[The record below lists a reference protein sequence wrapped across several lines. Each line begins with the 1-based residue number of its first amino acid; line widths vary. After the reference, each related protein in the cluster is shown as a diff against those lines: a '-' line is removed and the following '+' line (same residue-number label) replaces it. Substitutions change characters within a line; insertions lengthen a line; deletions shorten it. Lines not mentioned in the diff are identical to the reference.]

1 MLSTVEMSRLTMAGS
16 SDNLDE
22 ALRLCADLGNV
33 HIKAYSGDTEG
44 ITVGTPHPDADEIST
59 DLAKVRA
66 VNQELKCSNREGPMK
81 SSEIEEQ
88 FTGMEGLFGSFID
101 YIDEI
106 LEVINSESN
115 AKADLA
121 RLNERVSILETI
133 SPLNIPL
140 ELMTGI
146 ESIEVYVGETTKV
159 AKAKQ
164 VFGDLRDRVE
174 MHVAGNVIAVACQGK
189 EAAEVQMALGELG
202 SKPIQIPSGEG
213 TPSSL
218 LDEAKKE
225 ITSLELEIKNS
236 EEAKQT
242 WSERNGRIS
251 VAMQEYLER
260 ENQILTGH
268 TLCATSAH
276 AYALEAWLPTSE
288 ADQAR
293 SVLSKVCSHISIEPF
308 VDDHHGHGHDD
319 DHHHETDYP
328 PVEYDTIAATRHAS
342 LLTNLVGRPKYGTI
356 DPTSMIAFTFP
367 IFYGLILGDA
377 GYGLVIMLLALTL
390 KAKIGH
396 DPVGATAARI
406 LMNMGIATFIVGILT
421 AEAFGFVIEKWDM
434 FVWLYEPMY
443 NSTHHMLEGTVFV
456 EWFGL
461 SHTYLPFHRAH
472 GALQDYILLSI
483 YLGCAHLLL
492 GFIIGFINV
501 FRAHGF
507 VAAFFEKGSWLL
519 ILIGGSAHIL
529 RFITDDSYGTFEYS
543 TWSVMVIVG
552 VLCLIYGLAV
562 YEGFGWLGGIIMGP
576 IETFGLLA
584 NTLSYLRVMA
594 VGVAGVKIAEVGN
607 DMGFQ
612 GMADALSAGDY
623 HIAIFCLLIW
633 LGVQIFALALGL
645 LSPSIHAI
653 RLHFVEW
660 MGKFHDGSGQE
671 FKPLGGR
678 PIHVEGH

>member
-1 MLSTVEMSRLTMAGS
+1 MLV
-16 SDNLDE
+16 
-22 ALRLCADLGNV
+22 
-33 HIKAYSGDTEG
+33 
-44 ITVGTPHPDADEIST
+44 
-59 DLAKVRA
+59 A
-66 VNQELKCSNREGPMK
+66 VQE
-81 SSEIEEQ
+81 
-88 FTGMEGLFGSFID
+88 
-101 YIDEI
+101 
-106 LEVINSESN
+106 
-115 AKADLA
+115 
-121 RLNERVSILETI
+121 
-133 SPLNIPL
+133 
-140 ELMTGI
+140 
-146 ESIEVYVGETTKV
+146 
-159 AKAKQ
+159 
-164 VFGDLRDRVE
+164 
-174 MHVAGNVIAVACQGK
+174 H
-189 EAAEVQMALGELG
+189 
-202 SKPIQIPSGEG
+202 
-213 TPSSL
+213 
-218 LDEAKKE
+218 
-225 ITSLELEIKNS
+225 
-236 EEAKQT
+236 
-242 WSERNGRIS
+242 
-251 VAMQEYLER
+251 LER
-260 ENQILTGH
+260 ESEILTGH

-308 VDDHHGHGHDD
+308 VDDHHGHDHDD
-319 DHHHETDYP
+319 DHHHETEYP

-396 DPVGATAARI
+396 DPVGAIAARI

-543 TWSVMVIVG
+543 TWSLMVIVG

-678 PIHVEGH
+678 PLHVEGH

>member
-33 HIKAYSGDTEG
+33 HIKAYSEDTEG
-44 ITVGTPHPDADEIST
+44 ITVGTPHPDADEVSAL
-59 DLAKVRA
+59 LAKVRSA
-66 VNQELKCSNREGPMK
+66 NSVLRCVNKQGPV
-81 SSEIEEQ
+81 S
-88 FTGMEGLFGSFID
+88 
-101 YIDEI
+101 
-106 LEVINSESN
+106 SN
-115 AKADLA
+115 AVKQSLSGEFPDKVDAITEVLA
-121 RLNERVSILETI
+121 NKVDAETEISKLEERVAILTTI
-133 SPLNIPL
+133 APLNIPL
-140 ELMTGI
+140 ELMTEI
-146 ESIEVYVGETTKV
+146 ASIDVYLGETPKV
-159 AKAKQ
+159 GKAGQ
-164 VFGDLRDRVE
+164 VFGDLRSRVE
-174 MHVAGNVIAVACQGK
+174 LHVAGNVIAVACQGK
-189 EAAEVQMALGELG
+189 DAAEVQMAMGELG
-202 SKPIQIPSGEG
+202 AKSIQIPSGKG
-213 TPSSL
+213 KPAKL
-218 LDEAKKE
+218 LEQAAKE
-225 ITSLELEIKNS
+225 IEKLGRTVADCDSEI
-236 EEAKQT
+236 QT
-242 WSERNGRIS
+242 WVSNNSRML
-251 VAMQEYLER
+251 VAVQEHLER
-260 ENQILTGH
+260 ESEILTGH

-276 AYALEAWLPTSE
+276 AFALEAWLPTSE

-308 VDDHHGHGHDD
+308 IDDHHGHGHDG
-319 DHHHETDYP
+319 DHHHETEYP

-396 DPVGATAARI
+396 DPVGAIAARI

-501 FRAHGF
+501 FRGHGF

-529 RFITDDSYGTFEYS
+529 RFITDDSYGTFEGS
-543 TWSVMVIVG
+543 IWSMMVIVG
-552 VLCLIYGLAV
+552 VLCLIIGLAV

-678 PIHVEGH
+678 PLHVEGH